1 MSLILPRE
9 KIEFS
14 FLMHEINVL
23 TNWTILAFNKGEYP
37 ELNREHIVPHTI
49 VLPLNYI
56 HKNT

>member
-1 MSLILPRE
+1 MIQRLPRE

-23 TNWTILAFNKGEYP
+23 TNWTILAFKGEYP